1 MPRVLVRLAPVLRL
15 TRVTTAFAAV
25 ANVWF
30 VILWTRAHEA
40 TELVV
45 ASTPMREKP
54 LWALLGAGAANA
66 VGLFAYGAALNDVM
80 DLHRDRAMRLDR
92 PIGEGQVSPE
102 AVSLAVAGSLIVSVL
117 GATAFGTAC
126 VVVTLL
132 VAMAILVF
140 NVLGKFVPAIGMVL
154 LGLIYAGH
162 MLAPNVQL
170 RFLAPV
176 WLVMTHALA
185 LGGLTHRLSRKSPR
199 ISRRALVFAGVGWIG
214 VTSGLAWLGAQ
225 RAGGVWPTWVEP
237 TAWIWPAIL
246 VGVFAVLAV
255 RRVSQLGAGPR
266 AAEKIWRYGAL
277 WISLYACGWLFG
289 VGEMTATA
297 IMGAL
302 AAVGFIGMT
311 ALREVYAL
319 AEHPV
324 GYRR

>member
-1 MPRVLVRLAPVLRL
+1 MPGVLARLAPVLRL

-30 VILWTRAHEA
+30 VILWTRGHDA
-40 TELVV
+40 ELIT
-45 ASTPMREKP
+45 ASAQLRDKP

-66 VGLFAYGAALNDVM
+66 IGLFAYGASLNDVM
-80 DLHRDRAMRLDR
+80 DMHRDRALRLDR
-92 PIGEGQVSPE
+92 PIGEGQLAPE
-102 AVSLAVAGSLIVSVL
+102 AVVLAVAGSLIVSVL
-117 GATAFGTAC
+117 GATAFGTHC

-132 VAMAILVF
+132 VALAILVF

-162 MLAPNVQL
+162 MLAPNVEL
-170 RFLAPV
+170 RFLLPIWV
-176 WLVMTHALA
+176 VMTHALV

-199 ISRRALVFAGVGWIG
+199 ISRRAIVFAAAG
-214 VTSGLAWLGAQ
+214 WLGVSTALVWLGIQ
-225 RAGGVWPTWVEP
+225 RAGSAWPGWVAPMAWVWPT
-237 TAWIWPAIL
+237 
-246 VGVFAVLAV
+246 VLAAV
-255 RRVSQLGAGPR
+255 FVVLAARRVSQLGAGPR

-289 VGEMTATA
+289 VGEMKATM

-302 AAVGFIGMT
+302 AAVGFAGMT
-311 ALREVYAL
+311 VLRELYAL

>member
-1 MPRVLVRLAPVLRL
+1 MPRVLDRLAPVLRL

-30 VILWTRAHEA
+30 VILWTRGYAYEMLA
-40 TELVV
+40 APAPLQD
-45 ASTPMREKP
+45 KP

-92 PIGEGQVSPE
+92 PIGEGQLAPE
-102 AVSLAVAGSLIVSVL
+102 AVVLAVAGSLIVSVL
-117 GATAFGTAC
+117 GATVFGTTC
-126 VVVTLL
+126 VVLTLL
-132 VAMAILVF
+132 VALAILVF

-154 LGLIYAGH
+154 LGLIYTGH
-162 MLAPNVQL
+162 MLAPNVEL
-170 RFLAPV
+170 RFLVPV
-176 WLVMTHALA
+176 WLVMTHALV

-199 ISRRALVFAGVGWIG
+199 ISRRAVVFAAAGWVG
-214 VTSGLAWLGAQ
+214 VTAGLIWLGVQ
-225 RAGGVWPTWVEP
+225 RGGGVWPAWVEP
-237 TAWIWPAIL
+237 TAWIWPMIL
-246 VGVFAVLAV
+246 VGVFAALAV

-277 WISLYACGWLFG
+277 WIALYACAWLFG
-289 VGEMTATA
+289 VGEMKATMV
-297 IMGAL
+297 MGAL
-302 AAVGFIGMT
+302 AALGFIGMT
-311 ALREVYAL
+311 VLRELYAL